1 MTTKQEVADYI
12 NATKIRGES
21 KIWTDQELAYL
32 QGKLDP
38 YFASILIKL
47 VGDVSWLVEVRD
59 NAARDSTNQ
68 DGFS

>member
-1 MTTKQEVADYI
+1 MATKQEVADFI
-12 NATKIRGES
+12 NATDTNT
-21 KIWTDQELAYL
+21 IWTAQEAAYV

-38 YFASILIKL
+38 FFAQCLIKL

-59 NAARDSTNQ
+59 NSARESTNK